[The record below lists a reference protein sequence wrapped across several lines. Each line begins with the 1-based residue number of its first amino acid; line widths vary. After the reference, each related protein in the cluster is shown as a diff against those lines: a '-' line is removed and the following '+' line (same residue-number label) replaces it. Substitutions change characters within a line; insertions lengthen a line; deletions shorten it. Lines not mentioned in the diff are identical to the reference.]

1 MASYG
6 GKNVSQTKQIAKTT
20 SSQNDN
26 PLKNKANGGLFNSQQ
41 APARLTVPQKDLLVF
56 FRQLSVILQS
66 GVAIAQGMILIAE
79 NMTNRKLA
87 NAVQNIA
94 GRLTAGDEL
103 SSILKK
109 YPKVFK
115 PIAIGLIEAGEAGGI
130 LEQVLDRIALLMEEQ
145 AKIRGQ
151 LIGAM
156 VYPAIVLVLAVS
168 VSLGLLIFIV
178 PRFQVMF
185 ESMGAELPALT
196 STMLTLSKVVTS
208 PYFALGGPGVIL
220 VLGFLFNQVYR
231 TASGRMIID
240 TNILKVPLFG
250 SLLLRTEMAGL
261 CDTLATLVNSGIP
274 IVEGLERCEAA
285 SSNALIKQ
293 TVRQGIDRVMQG
305 EELNYGLS
313 RNGVFPKLVI
323 SMIKI
328 GEETGQLS
336 FMLEKLAVF
345 YKREV
350 DSAVSSL
357 TKAMEPTVVFVVA
370 GIVGT
375 IVIALYLPMFSMIT
389 NMRG

>member
-1 MASYG
+1 MAIYG
-6 GKNVSQTKQIAKTT
+6 AKPLNQSSPSTT
-20 SSQNDN
+20 NTQ
-26 PLKNKANGGLFNSQQ
+26 LIGGIPRTSIDSGGFFIRQP
-41 APARLTVPQKDLLVF
+41 APAQLNVPQKDLLIF

-66 GVAIAQGMILIAE
+66 GVAIAQGMTLIAE

-87 NAVQNIA
+87 YAVQKIA
-94 GRLTAGDEL
+94 GRLTAGEEL
-103 SSILKK
+103 STSLKQ

-130 LEQVLDRIALLMEEQ
+130 LESVLDRIALLMEEQ

-156 VYPAIVLVLAVS
+156 VYPVIVLVLAVS

-196 STMLTLSKVVTS
+196 STMLTLSKIVTS
-208 PYFALGGPGVIL
+208 PYFALGGPGGIFL
-220 VLGFLFNQVYR
+220 FVLLFNQYYR
-231 TASGRMIID
+231 TVSGRMTVD
-240 TNILKVPLFG
+240 SNILKLPLFG
-250 SLLLRTEMAGL
+250 NLLLRTEMAGL
-261 CDTLATLVNSGIP
+261 CDTLATLINSGIP
-274 IVEGLERCEAA
+274 IVDALERCESA

-293 TVRQGIDRVMQG
+293 TIRQGINRVMQG
-305 EELNYGLS
+305 EELNYGLGRS
-313 RNGVFPKLVI
+313 GVLPKLVT